1 MKLSFQVY
9 KNTKTKIE
17 SSIFD
22 LISGDGETKQTKG
35 LAYLFSQNYS
45 FCLAFLNK
53 FCQANSSHINE
64 KNILS
69 IKIIAEAFTLSGKRV
84 DILILIKKPQSN
96 LAFIIEAKEV
106 NISTS
111 LKKIS
116 KQINFYNNYEELKL
130 NKNYELNPITLT
142 KYKYISKD
150 TTSVT
155 WTEITSL
162 IAIFL
167 TKKIDNNKLMVDYYN
182 FLIGVSKE
190 MHYYEKEVLSIPAGK
205 SIEFVKKHL
214 IYECPNTKPYNYKKS
229 IFICFRESGGG
240 QMDMLYKLDEI
251 VIFDRADQDSIER
264 LYDLDLDKRTIERLK
279 NYVADTS
286 HQHSSDVEK
295 KLYILS
301 EKKNIKLNNSPRPER
316 NNVKYTYYSLHEILG
331 KEVVTPES
339 KE

>member
-35 LAYLFSQNYS
+35 LAYLFSQNHR

-53 FCQANSSHINE
+53 FCQTRSSYLNE
-64 KNILS
+64 KDILS
-69 IKIIAEAFTLSGKRV
+69 IKIIAEAFTSSGKRI
-84 DILILIKKPQSN
+84 DILILIKKPKLN
-96 LAFIIEAKEV
+96 IAFVIEAKEV

-111 LKKIS
+111 LNKIS
-116 KQINFYNNYEELKL
+116 KQINFYNNHEELKL
-130 NKNYELNPITLT
+130 NKSYELKPIIIT
-142 KYKYISKD
+142 KYKHISKD

-162 IAIFL
+162 ISIFL
-167 TKKIDNNKLMVDYYN
+167 TKDINNNKIMMDYYS

-190 MHYYEKEVLSIPAGK
+190 MNYYEKEVLSIPAGK
-205 SIEFVKKHL
+205 SIDFVKKHL
-214 IYECPNTKPYNYKKS
+214 IYECPNTTPYNYKKS

-251 VIFDRADQDSIER
+251 VIFDRADEDSTDR
-264 LYDLDLDKRTIERLK
+264 LYDLDLNKRTIERLK
-279 NYVADTS
+279 NYIADTNY
-286 HQHSSDVEK
+286 QHSSDVEK

-301 EKKNIKLNNSPRPER
+301 ENKNIKLKHLPRPER
-316 NNVKYTYYSLHEILG
+316 NNAKYTYYSLHEILG
-331 KEVVTPES
+331 KEIVTPES